1 MSDFKTREIAETI
14 LPLLDGVK
22 QTGDQQWIARCP
34 VHDDSRASLSISA
47 GDDGRVLF
55 HCHAGCSTEQIVSK
69 LGLSMS
75 DLFPKNPKRR
85 KRKEIVATYHYKN
98 GAQKLRYNDK
108 SFTWRQPDGR
118 GSVQSAGSR
127 GLQAGDK
134 VSAGTTNVGCR
145 GTKARK
151 DG

>member
-1 MSDFKTREIAETI
+1 MSDFKTTEIAETI

-75 DLFPKNPKRR
+75 DLFPKN
-85 KRKEIVATYHYKN
+85 IN
-98 GAQKLRYNDK
+98 C
-108 SFTWRQPDGR
+108 
-118 GSVQSAGSR
+118 GSSASLPPHPGFIRAAAASR
-127 GLQAGDK
+127 LPLF
-134 VSAGTTNVGCR
+134 
-145 GTKARK
+145 
-151 DG
+151 